1 MKNSKAKAITPIVA
15 TILLVVVAVIL
26 VTIVLN
32 WGKNFTNSSVSK
44 TDSLV
49 NYNVLNDKQSFMR
62 FKSAQNGMYIF
73 DYYPPSNT
81 DINFKVVGYS
91 LLGYNDYIPLEPE
104 KEITHAG
111 EFMLPLGIINEEK
124 ISIALLLE
132 DGSYLTFNNVK
143 NTNRSPAPS
152 QCPTGF
158 VPVPGNYLYGTEGF
172 CVMKWEAKTDANS
185 TVQTACRYDATNYGQ
200 WYHLKTGAGY
210 DCNVGKYNIVSTSAN
225 YPISMIALEDDGTD
239 YDARD
244 ACTSIGGHVIT
255 NEEWMTI
262 ARNIEIVPENWSS
275 GIVGQGYLPRG
286 NSNYIKVG
294 NSYVYDGGTV
304 GSDANKRS
312 LKLTN
317 GSEVWDLSGNVYE
330 WNDRTTTEFYLDC
343 NKLIGSDF
351 GYCDDWEGGFEYTGS
366 FENYSDAYNYI
377 DFSKIGYKELFF
389 LDPDYNMDNGLGY
402 VGFYMEQGGNFVFL
416 RGGTWTN
423 GPAAGVLYLDAGND
437 PSYTNYDIGFRCV
450 VQPV

>member
-172 CVMKWEAKTDANS
+172 CVAKYEMKVDENGDGLG
-185 TVQTACRYDATNYGQ
+185 DTNASCKNELYLTWQ
-200 WYHLKTGAGY
+200 NNINAS
-210 DCNVGKYNIVSTSAN
+210 CKYSVPSRTIVSSAEG
-225 YPISMIALEDDGTD
+225 YPLTD
-239 YDARD
+239 INQTDSIL
-244 ACTSIGGHVIT
+244 ACESIGGHLIT

-262 ARNIEIVPENWSS
+262 ARNIEVVPSNWSS
-275 GIVGQGYLPRG
+275 GAVGQGSLKRG
-286 NSNYIKVG
+286 NAGDVVANVS
-294 NSYVYDGGTV
+294 YDGADPESGT
-304 GSDANKRS
+304 GRNQLAM

-317 GSEVWDLSGNVYE
+317 GSEVWDLSGNVLD
-330 WNDRTTTEFYLDC
+330 WTDRTTSDFYLDC

-351 GYCDDWEGGFEYTGS
+351 GDCDERKGGFEYNGS
-366 FENYSDAYNYI
+366 FENYSDAFDYV
-377 DFSKIGYKELFF
+377 DFTKIGYKELF
-389 LDPDYNMDNGLGY
+389 LLNSDYNKDNGLGY
-402 VGFYMEQGGNFVFL
+402 VSFFMDSGPPHAFL
-416 RGGTWTN
+416 RGGDWSAATT
-423 GPAAGVLYLDAGND
+423 AGVLYLYAYSE
-437 PSYTNYDIGFRCV
+437 PSTTNIAFGFRCV
-450 VQPV
+450 VEPT

>member
-158 VPVPGNYLYGTEGF
+158 VPVPGNYLYGTSGF

-185 TVQTACRYDATNYGQ
+185 TVQTACRYDASNYGQ

-244 ACTSIGGHVIT
+244 ACASIGGHVIT

-262 ARNIEIVPENWSS
+262 ARNIETVPENWSS

-286 NSNYIKVG
+286 NSNNIKVG

-317 GSEVWDLSGNVYE
+317 GSEVWDLSGNVYDWSDKVQTDYYFADCDIVNPSGDCVVDE
-330 WNDRTTTEFYLDC
+330 EKQEVSGEYPEIYTQLNYLQ
-343 NKLIGSDF
+343 N
-351 GYCDDWEGGFEYTGS
+351 
-366 FENYSDAYNYI
+366 
-377 DFSKIGYKELFF
+377 IGYKDLF
-389 LDPDYNMDNGLGY
+389 LLNSDYNSDNGIGY
-402 VGFYMEQGGNFVFL
+402 FWNYYYGSDVAFL
-416 RGGTWTN
+416 RGGDWDN
-423 GPAAGVLYLDAGND
+423 GARAGVLGLDADRD
-437 PSYTNYDIGFRCV
+437 PSGTSSSIGFRCV
-450 VQPV
+450 VEPT